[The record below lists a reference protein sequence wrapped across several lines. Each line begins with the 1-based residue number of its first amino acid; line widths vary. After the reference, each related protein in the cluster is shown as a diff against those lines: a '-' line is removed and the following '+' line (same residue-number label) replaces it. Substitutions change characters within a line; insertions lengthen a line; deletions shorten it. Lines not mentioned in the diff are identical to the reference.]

1 MTEVAKVFFI
11 TLVSDIDNL
20 LILGTI
26 LRRYTHL
33 KITLPAIIVLTL
45 SRAIYVI
52 IIKSILGVPMLQLS
66 MGIIL
71 LLIAFKL
78 VRKSIDG
85 EPLTRPFNQ
94 SIFLKIKVLSILA
107 ATDFLICLDSVVI
120 IVGISQ
126 HVEAVTLGIFSS
138 LLVSLL
144 FLPFVVKLATSF
156 FWINIIAG
164 AFIAQNAVIGMLK
177 DPILAGWLSTINKL
191 FPHTNV
197 INMTAN
203 GAIIIFIVIGVYSY
217 IKHQRII
224 FHKWK

>member
-1 MTEVAKVFFI
+1 MTELVKVFFI
-11 TLVSDIDNL
+11 TLVSDIDNM

-26 LRRYTHL
+26 LRKYTHL
-33 KITLPAIIVLTL
+33 KITFPAIIVLTF
-45 SRAIYVI
+45 SRSIYVL
-52 IIKSILGVPMLQLS
+52 IIKSLLDVPMLQLS

-78 VRKSIDG
+78 VLKSTDG

-94 SIFLKIKVLSILA
+94 SIFLKIKVLTILA

-120 IVGISQ
+120 IAGISQ

-144 FLPFVVKLATSF
+144 FLPLVVKLASTF

-164 AFIAQNAVIGMLK
+164 AFIAQNAVMGILK
-177 DPILAGWLSTINKL
+177 DPVLAGCLRTIHKL
-191 FPHTNV
+191 FPNTNV

-217 IKHQRII
+217 IKHQRITI
-224 FHKWK
+224 HK